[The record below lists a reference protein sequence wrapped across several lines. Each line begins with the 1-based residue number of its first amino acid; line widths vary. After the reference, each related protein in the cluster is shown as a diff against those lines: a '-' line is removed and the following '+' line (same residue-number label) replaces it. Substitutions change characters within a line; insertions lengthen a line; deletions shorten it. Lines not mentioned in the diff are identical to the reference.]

1 MLHHC
6 AALFGWTCR
15 VETNG
20 KMMMMMMMIVFSHF
34 SVISGQPQVFC
45 VLSMIESM
53 GVRTTEPGELQ
64 R

>member
-1 MLHHC
+1 MLHHG

-20 KMMMMMMMIVFSHF
+20 KMMMIVFSHF
-34 SVISGQPQVFC
+34 SAAISGQPQVFC